1 MNKKHPAYTYA
12 MEVAEGRV
20 NAPKY
25 VKIQVKEFLKIANDK
40 DKTYKID
47 ENKVRT
53 IGELLRLMIM
63 PKGLKANSTVHDSLA
78 GFQWFFII
86 AILKAKI

>member
-1 MNKKHPAYTYA
+1 MNKKHPAYVYA

-53 IGELLRLMIM
+53 IG
-63 PKGLKANSTVHDSLA
+63 LKS
-78 GFQWFFII
+78 
-86 AILKAKI
+86 